1 MSNTFTTTSTR
12 TFTRTSAKYL
22 SSKVAADLYRFQRYY
37 ARPTAQQ
44 IADYDVELTE
54 LLVGGY
60 VASVEYGFRNGNSRL
75 LTLFYQVYPD
85 GSLSDGNAGG
95 VCPRAVVDAASWFSF
110 LTYSSAWSALSHAEQ
125 ARIEAGFP
133 FSRSS
138 GSAPQDGAGRWVFDR
153 SYAADGTGLQRRS
166 FVPS

>member
-22 SSKVAADLYRFQRYY
+22 ASKVSTDLYRFHRYY
-37 ARPTAQQ
+37 DRPTQTQ
-44 IADYDVELTE
+44 ISDYDVELTE

-60 VASVEYGFRNGNSRL
+60 VSSVEYGFKTGNSRV
-75 LTLFYQVYPD
+75 LTLFYQVFAD
-85 GSLSDGNAGG
+85 GSLSDGNPGG
-95 VCPRAVVDAASWFSF
+95 TYARAAVDAASWFSF

-125 ARIEAGFP
+125 SRIEAGLP
-133 FSRSS
+133 FARSS
-138 GSAPQDGAGRWVFDR
+138 GSAPQDGAGRWVIDR

-166 FVPS
+166 FIPN